1 MYLVFV
7 SHKFS
12 ANGIWLFIPKKD
24 QPIKYNLLGRHLTA
38 LCIPIHIYLSFIS
51 VIKYFLKSK
60 ATVDVPIKVAVQYSH
75 KFVITPDNTAGAR
88 ERAGFIEAPDM
99 NAKKNM
105 SRPTIPPIT
114 IPLKP
119 LKPLVY
125 ITTRITVIKSP
136 EASISMLN
144 MKGKGKE

>member
-1 MYLVFV
+1 MIIN
-7 SHKFS
+7 S
-12 ANGIWLFIPKKD
+12 AASLP
-24 QPIKYNLLGRHLTA
+24 NLLDSSASTINLEVNLSSVEPA
-38 LCIPIHIYLSFIS
+38 LCISISIYLSFIS
-51 VIKYFLKSK
+51 AIKYFLKSK

-88 ERAGFIEAPDM
+88 ERAGFIEAPDI

-125 ITTRITVIKSP
+125 TTTRITVIKSP

>member
-1 MYLVFV
+1 MG
-7 SHKFS
+7 S
-12 ANGIWLFIPKKD
+12 
-24 QPIKYNLLGRHLTA
+24 R
-38 LCIPIHIYLSFIS
+38 
-51 VIKYFLKSK
+51 
-60 ATVDVPIKVAVQYSH
+60 VADQYSH
-75 KFVITPDNTAGAR
+75 KFVIIPDNTAGAK

-99 NAKKNM
+99 DAKKNI

-125 ITTRITVIKSP
+125 TTAKITAIKSP
-136 EASISMLN
+136 EASISIPN